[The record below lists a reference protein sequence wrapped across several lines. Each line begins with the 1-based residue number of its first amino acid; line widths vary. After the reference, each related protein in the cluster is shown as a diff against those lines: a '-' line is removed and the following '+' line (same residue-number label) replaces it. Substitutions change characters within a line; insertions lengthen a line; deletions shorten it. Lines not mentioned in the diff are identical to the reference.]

1 MEKTNTIVVN
11 LYGGPGTGKST
22 MMSAIFTELK
32 YLGIN
37 CEVAPEYAKE
47 KVWAEHLSS
56 LEDQLYIFAKQQNR
70 IWRLNGKVD
79 VIITDSP
86 ILFSII
92 YGARMKQSFKTL
104 VVEQHLLYNNFNV
117 YLNRV
122 NSYQS
127 EGRLQDEAGAIEIDK
142 RIITLLDEVREP
154 YSKMDADKS
163 SVPLIVEQILKLL
176 KD

>member
-1 MEKTNTIVVN
+1 MKKSNTIVVN

-32 YLGIN
+32 YMGVN

-47 KVWAEHLSS
+47 KVWAEHFGT

-70 IWRLNGKVD
+70 LWRLNGKVD

-92 YGARMKQSFKTL
+92 YGKRMKQSFKTL
-104 VVEQHLLYNNFNV
+104 VQEQHSLYNNLNFF
-117 YLNRV
+117 LNRV
-122 NSYQS
+122 NLYQG
-127 EGRLQDEAGAIEIDK
+127 EGRMQNEEEAKKIDSEIIE
-142 RIITLLDEVREP
+142 LLNDVGEP
-154 YSKMDADKS
+154 YTVLDADKKS
-163 SVPLIVEQILKLL
+163 IPFILKEITDRL
-176 KD
+176 

>member
-1 MEKTNTIVVN
+1 MEKTNTLVVN
-11 LYGGPGTGKST
+11 IFGGPGTGKST

-47 KVWAEHLSS
+47 KVWADQLGM
-56 LEDQLYIFAKQQNR
+56 LEDQLYIFAKQQHR
-70 IWRLNGKVD
+70 LWRLNGKVD

-92 YGARMKQSFKTL
+92 YGSRMKQSFKTL
-104 VVEQHLLYNNFNV
+104 VEEQHLLYNNLNF

-122 NSYQS
+122 NVYQS
-127 EGRLQDEAGAIEIDK
+127 EGRLQDEEGAKKIDN
-142 RIITLLDEVREP
+142 RILTLLNEVREP
-154 YSKMDADKS
+154 FEVLDADKK
-163 SVPLIVEQILKLL
+163 SVPIIIEKIISRLK
-176 KD
+176 